1 MFIMYRIII
10 CSAISY
16 VHHKYYH
23 HNCLTVNL
31 LLQGRYTFMSHFK
44 SKYQAKEPIYIWK
57 QSKQANFFFFFMWP
71 CDLSARPLLS
81 IGLHVCLGNEG
92 GSLSARN
99 QWEQLAPSPPLGS
112 LPSSSCRHTCSSPT
126 RAKRCPIPTPVTLR
140 KKHVAGRR
148 PRQEE
153 G

>member
-1 MFIMYRIII
+1 MYRIII

-31 LLQGRYTFMSHFK
+31 LLQGRYTFIATSNQNTRQRNRFTYE
-44 SKYQAKEPIYIWK
+44 SK
-57 QSKQANFFFFFMWP
+57 ANRRTFFFFFMWP

-92 GSLSARN
+92 GSLSARD
-99 QWEQLAPSPPLGS
+99 QCEQLAPSPPLAS

-140 KKHVAGRR
+140 KKHMAGRR
-148 PRQEE
+148 PQQEE